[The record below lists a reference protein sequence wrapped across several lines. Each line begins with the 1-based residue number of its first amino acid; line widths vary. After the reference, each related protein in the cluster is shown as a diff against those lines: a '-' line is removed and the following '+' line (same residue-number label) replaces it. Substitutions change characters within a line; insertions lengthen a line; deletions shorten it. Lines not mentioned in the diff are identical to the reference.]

1 MPNIPKS
8 SLWCSRTLFHE
19 LLKSRPLASGEIKKD
34 MTVGTKTL
42 FQDKQKWV
50 WKCPS
55 SKWCIHIIPLKHPD
69 LENGDLAW
77 WAFLDTVDKVA
88 RAHPELYVKQYF
100 RGWAGG
106 WMSNLDFVSPY
117 LHYLHQNGPSL
128 ALNPL
133 SGEQISLNL
142 YARPISAKCFGGFT
156 FACVIWYPEKC
167 SKDDISTFLLYQRM
181 SLSLISWRTRHSSPL
196 PGFHH
201 SCHEWIWLVGWKR
214 SCFWWLFFF
223 FFSEIVFRH

>member
-1 MPNIPKS
+1 MSLSSKKGDKAEKKIFFLCQIP
-8 SLWCSRTLFHE
+8 SLWCSRTLLHE
-19 LLKSRPLASGEIKKD
+19 LLKSRPLASGEIRED
-34 MTVGTKTL
+34 MTVGTKAL

-55 SKWCIHIIPLKHPD
+55 LELCIHTIPLKHPD
-69 LENGDLAW
+69 LENGDLARR
-77 WAFLDTVDKVA
+77 AFVNTVDKVA
-88 RAHPELYVKQYF
+88 RAHPKLYVKQYF

-142 YARPISAKCFGGFT
+142 YASPPSVQSVSAGLLSP
-156 FACVIWYPEKC
+156 AL
-167 SKDDISTFLLYQRM
+167 SDIPRSAARM
-181 SLSLISWRTRHSSPL
+181 I
-196 PGFHH
+196 
-201 SCHEWIWLVGWKR
+201 
-214 SCFWWLFFF
+214 
-223 FFSEIVFRH
+223 